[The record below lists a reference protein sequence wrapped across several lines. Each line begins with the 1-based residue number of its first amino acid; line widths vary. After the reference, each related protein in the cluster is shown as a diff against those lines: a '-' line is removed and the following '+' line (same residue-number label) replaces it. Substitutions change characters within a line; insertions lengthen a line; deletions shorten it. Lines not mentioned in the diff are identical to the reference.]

1 MKATLDV
8 INQMQEDGIIG
19 RYAVGGA
26 VGATLY
32 LEPVATLDIDVFVA
46 LKAPPGAALLTLSPL
61 YDYLTSRGHKIDR
74 EHLVIEGWPVQ
85 FLPPGDA
92 LEEEAL
98 QQAVEIDV
106 EGTRT
111 WVITAEHL
119 AAIALKTGRA
129 KDFARLLQFVEA
141 GVLDASKLDAILKR
155 YGLLEKWNQFG
166 VKFLR

>member
-8 INQMQEDGIIG
+8 ISQMQREGVIG
-19 RYAVGGA
+19 RYAIGGA

-32 LEPVATLDIDVFVA
+32 LEPIATLDIDIFISLA
-46 LKAPPGAALLTLSPL
+46 SPPAAPLLTLSPI

-74 EHLVIEGWPVQ
+74 EYLVIEGWPVQ
-85 FLPPGDA
+85 FLPPADA

-98 QQAVEIDV
+98 QGAVEVEI

-141 GVLDASKLDAILKR
+141 GVLDVNKLDTILER
-155 YGLLEKWNQFG
+155 HGLTEKWRQFG

>member
-1 MKATLDV
+1 
-8 INQMQEDGIIG
+8 MQRDGVIG
-19 RYAVGGA
+19 RYAIGGA

-32 LEPVATLDIDVFVA
+32 LEPTATLDIDIFVS
-46 LKAPPGAALLTLSPL
+46 LESPPGATLPTLSPI
-61 YDYLTSRGHKIDR
+61 YDYLTVRGHKI
-74 EHLVIEGWPVQ
+74 EKEYLWIEGWPVQ

-98 QQAVEIDV
+98 QQAVDVEI

-141 GVLDASKLDAILKR
+141 GALDASKLDAILKR
-155 YGLLEKWNQFG
+155 YGLLGKWNQFG